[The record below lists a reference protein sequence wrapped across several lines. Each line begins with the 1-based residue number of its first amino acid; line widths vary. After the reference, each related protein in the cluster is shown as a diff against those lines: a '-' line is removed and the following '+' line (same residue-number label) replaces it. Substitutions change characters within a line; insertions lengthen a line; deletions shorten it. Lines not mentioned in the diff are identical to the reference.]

1 MSATSKNATAYWKA
15 ELNTCISHICV
26 VDISVSSARNKEAK
40 KRITTITFLYTHT
53 SESGLEIRDSEF
65 THIPEL
71 SYYLKG
77 SYISRKTM
85 SDKPTSDF
93 VAWRLQNERPRRVR
107 PLCEN
112 DVFFSLFNHEKY
124 TISEPQK
131 TAYLKNSKLNPSFSA
146 EGGSMNQ
153 KRTARDY
160 FADTSYYNT
169 LWPDS
174 IMRNV
179 QIITP
184 IT

>member
-1 MSATSKNATAYWKA
+1 MQNDMSATSKNATAYWKA

-93 VAWRLQNERPRRVR
+93 VA
-107 PLCEN
+107 
-112 DVFFSLFNHEKY
+112 
-124 TISEPQK
+124 
-131 TAYLKNSKLNPSFSA
+131 
-146 EGGSMNQ
+146 
-153 KRTARDY
+153 
-160 FADTSYYNT
+160 
-169 LWPDS
+169 
-174 IMRNV
+174 
-179 QIITP
+179 
-184 IT
+184 